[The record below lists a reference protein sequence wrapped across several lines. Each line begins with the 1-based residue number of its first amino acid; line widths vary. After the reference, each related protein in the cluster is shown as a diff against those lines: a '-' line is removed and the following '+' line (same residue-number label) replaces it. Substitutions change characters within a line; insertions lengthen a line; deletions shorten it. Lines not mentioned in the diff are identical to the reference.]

1 MPKPRPHPIRE
12 EDVRQFVEQDSD
24 FGFEMK
30 VLRQLRSLDFE
41 CSHSGTYQDP
51 VSDKIRQ
58 FDIRA
63 QKQVKNCTLKLAVEC
78 KNLRENYPLLL
89 SAVPRT
95 SAESFH
101 QIMSQEN
108 QQMAGL
114 VSVKT
119 VEPSNVYKPA
129 EMVAKKT
136 DQVGR
141 EQQSGDSATFEK
153 LNQAVNSSRDV
164 VQFAARADAPTPFHI
179 VIVPVLV
186 VPTELLWQVD
196 YGEDGALLVA
206 PRNVERASLLLDHT
220 WRVPGIFQDY
230 SYRLSH
236 LEIVTLD
243 GLPEVL
249 DRWLSKSGFFLGLF
263 A

>member
-1 MPKPRPHPIRE
+1 
-12 EDVRQFVEQDSD
+12 
-24 FGFEMK
+24 
-30 VLRQLRSLDFE
+30 
-41 CSHSGTYQDP
+41 
-51 VSDKIRQ
+51 
-58 FDIRA
+58 
-63 QKQVKNCTLKLAVEC
+63 
-78 KNLRENYPLLL
+78 
-89 SAVPRT
+89 
-95 SAESFH
+95 
-101 QIMSQEN
+101 
-108 QQMAGL
+108 
-114 VSVKT
+114 
-119 VEPSNVYKPA
+119 
-129 EMVAKKT
+129 
-136 DQVGR
+136 
-141 EQQSGDSATFEK
+141 
-153 LNQAVNSSRDV
+153 
-164 VQFAARADAPTPFHI
+164 
-179 VIVPVLV
+179 VPVLV